1 MYFDPVSAWLVALL
15 ADGILLFDE
24 KNRGNWAS
32 HNYHKESAAF
42 YNRSL
47 NNDIRKI
54 KEKYQLDLFDGA
66 LNQIKLH
73 IIGTQKRILEHNGV
87 LILDS
92 DNIQYIVNLL
102 ELYINK
108 HKDSRVQK
116 YVDKV
121 NSYQRILDKIK
132 KENLL

>member
-32 HNYHKESAAF
+32 YNYHKESAAF

-102 ELYINK
+102 ELYVNK
-108 HKDSRVQK
+108 HKESRVQK

-121 NSYQRILDKIK
+121 NSYQQILDKIK